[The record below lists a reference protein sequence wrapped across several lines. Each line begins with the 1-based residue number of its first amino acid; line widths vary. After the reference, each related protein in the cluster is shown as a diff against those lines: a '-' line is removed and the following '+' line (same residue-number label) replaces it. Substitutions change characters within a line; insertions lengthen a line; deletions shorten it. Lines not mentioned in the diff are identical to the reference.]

1 MFIDK
6 CYKSHK
12 LTAKALDLTN
22 LTNCLQVI
30 DFVDFEETFK
40 LGVLGL
46 KGGDTTPKTMKRKK
60 PESISLLEPNR
71 VRNVGKL
78 AVIFFSF
85 T

>member
-1 MFIDK
+1 MKNSPACKELIGPMM
-6 CYKSHK
+6 
-12 LTAKALDLTN
+12 LTLFF
-22 LTNCLQVI
+22 QVI
-30 DFVDFEETFK
+30 DFYDFEETFK

-78 AVIFFSF
+78 VKYLF
-85 T
+85 